1 MKFLRTKLVT
11 DGKRNP
17 EEAQVKKTSKE
28 YTGEALNTPLHTGQ
42 LVSWAAERSQGR
54 RLTWTEPIHALA

>member
-17 EEAQVKKTSKE
+17 EEAQVKKTSKK
-28 YTGEALNTPLHTGQ
+28 YTGEALDTPLHTGQ
-42 LVSWAAERSQGR
+42 LVSWPAERSQGR
-54 RLTWTEPIHALA
+54 RLT